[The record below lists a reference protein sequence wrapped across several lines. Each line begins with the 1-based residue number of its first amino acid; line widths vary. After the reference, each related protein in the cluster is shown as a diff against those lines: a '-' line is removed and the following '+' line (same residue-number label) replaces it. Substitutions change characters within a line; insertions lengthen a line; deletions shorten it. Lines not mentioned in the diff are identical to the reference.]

1 MVIIDSNV
9 WIAFLNKND
18 SNHKRADEIFNKLV
32 DKREKIIITEYVLL
46 EIVTVLSQKV
56 GKKIANQFIEIAG
69 NTKRIE
75 IISSSADFLDEVLAF
90 YLKQKNKNLSF
101 VDYSLLYLSGQY
113 EVLTFDK
120 KLNSLLSKS
129 ERQ

>member
-1 MVIIDSNV
+1 M
-9 WIAFLNKND
+9 
-18 SNHKRADEIFNKLV
+18 
-32 DKREKIIITEYVLL
+32 
-46 EIVTVLSQKV
+46 SQKV
-56 GKKIANQFIEIAG
+56 GKKIANQFIEIVG
-69 NTKRIE
+69 NAKRIE

-129 ERQ
+129 EWQQ